1 MIFRDENEIRG
12 EQGRDSA
19 IVSRYHPVC
28 KGNALNLNADDN
40 ISGESLD
47 DTNEKPS
54 TRNLWGSEINY

>member
-1 MIFRDENEIRG
+1 MHN
-12 EQGRDSA
+12 A

-47 DTNEKPS
+47 ESLGNP
-54 TRNLWGSEINY
+54 WGNPGESLDESLDESLGNP